1 MFWQAAIPVA
11 GGLLLAVA
19 VGIALG
25 AMLSAVVDLSPQ
37 FDWGA
42 IGLMLA
48 AGAAVIVMVTALTL
62 PTLTKMMRPEALRV
76 E

>member
-1 MFWQAAIPVA
+1 
-11 GGLLLAVA
+11 
-19 VGIALG
+19 
-25 AMLSAVVDLSPQ
+25 MLSAVVQLSPQ

-48 AGAAVIVMVTALTL
+48 AGAAVIAAVTLLTL
-62 PTLTKMMRPEALRV
+62 PTLSRRMRPEALRV